1 MEDYEAQVEAVKD
14 RYNDRILVI
23 LARIRDAVRE
33 AGLQCDDPEP
43 THGDQF
49 EWSLCVGEKGPRVIA
64 VNLVICEQRDYEEAG
79 TGITFRLA
87 ATQIDGRAL
96 AEFSPAN
103 FTPAV
108 WIDVT
113 DSDAIDDRFA
123 LFETFDPDE
132 MVASLAGK
140 VEA

>member
-1 MEDYEAQVEAVKD
+1 MGNYEAQVEAVKD
-14 RYNDRILVI
+14 RYNDRILAI

-33 AGLQCDDPEP
+33 AGLQCDDPEA
-43 THGDQF
+43 THGDRF
-49 EWSLCVGEKGPRVIA
+49 EWSLCVGEKGPDAIA
-64 VNLVICEQRDYEEAG
+64 VNVVICEQRDYEGAG
-79 TGITFRLA
+79 TGVTFRLA
-87 ATQIDGRAL
+87 ATQIDGRVL
-96 AEFSPAN
+96 AEFSPGN

-113 DSDAIDDRFA
+113 DSDALEDRFA

-132 MVASLAGK
+132 MVTSLASE

>member
-1 MEDYEAQVEAVKD
+1 MGNHEAQVEAVKD
-14 RYNDRILVI
+14 RYNDRILAI
-23 LARIRDAVRE
+23 LARIRDAIRE
-33 AGLQCDDPEP
+33 AELQCDDPEP
-43 THGDQF
+43 THGDRF
-49 EWSLCVGEKGPRVIA
+49 EWSLRVGEKDPDAIA
-64 VNLVICEQRDYEEAG
+64 VNLVICEQRDHEGAG

-87 ATQIDGRAL
+87 ATRIDGRVL

-103 FTPAV
+103 FTPDV

-113 DSDAIDDRFA
+113 DSDAIEDRFA

-132 MVASLAGK
+132 MVTSLASG

>member
-1 MEDYEAQVEAVKD
+1 MGDYEAQVEAVKD
-14 RYNDRILVI
+14 RYSDRILAI
-23 LARIRDAVRE
+23 LGEIRDAIRR

-49 EWSLCVGEKGPRVIA
+49 EWSLCVGEKASEVIA
-64 VNLVICEQRDYEEAG
+64 VSLVICEQRDYEGAG

-87 ATQIDGRAL
+87 ATQIDGRVL

-113 DSDAIDDRFA
+113 DSDAVEDRFA
-123 LFETFDPDE
+123 LFETLDPDE

>member
-1 MEDYEAQVEAVKD
+1 MGSYEAQVETVRD
-14 RYNDRILVI
+14 CYNDRVLAV

-33 AGLQCDDPEP
+33 AGLQCDNPEP
-43 THGDQF
+43 THGDRF
-49 EWSLCVGEKGPRVIA
+49 EWSLRVGEKGPDAIA
-64 VNLVICEQRDYEEAG
+64 VNLVICEQRDHEGAG

-87 ATQIDGRAL
+87 ATQIDGRVL

-113 DSDAIDDRFA
+113 DSDALEDRFA
-123 LFETFDPDE
+123 LLETFDPDE
-132 MVASLAGK
+132 MVTSLASG